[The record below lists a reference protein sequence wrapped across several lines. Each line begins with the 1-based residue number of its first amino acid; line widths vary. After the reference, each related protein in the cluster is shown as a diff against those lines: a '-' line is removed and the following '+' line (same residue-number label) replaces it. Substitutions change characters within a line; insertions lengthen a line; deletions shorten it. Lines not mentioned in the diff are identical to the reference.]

1 MEVQPKAVGWS
12 NWNNG
17 PTRFAEYN
25 SATKSGAA
33 VDLTQ
38 RATSINDKPNNPVL
52 TADEAAIIGDMANT
66 FGDWQ
71 PTLATEQAPVP
82 TNVQVKEK
90 TLTWDDSDYALLWA
104 VCKDGRVIAFTSTPS
119 YTVSENGVYAVRA
132 ANEMGGLSQPSS
144 TVTVGTT
151 NITNTRFNQSN
162 GVTEYYSL
170 SGVRVAQPQKG
181 IYVVRGKKIVVK

>member
-1 MEVQPKAVGWS
+1 
-12 NWNNG
+12 
-17 PTRFAEYN
+17 
-25 SATKSGAA
+25 
-33 VDLTQ
+33 
-38 RATSINDKPNNPVL
+38 
-52 TADEAAIIGDMANT
+52 MANT

-82 TNVQVKEK
+82 TNVQVTEK

-151 NITNTRFNQSN
+151 NNTNTRFNQSN